1 MENFFQA
8 AGGVLVTIVLS
19 QLLSNQNKSWASLLS
34 MGVCAMVLFL
44 GVMYLEPVIHFLAE
58 LERLGNLQSDLVKI
72 LLKAAGI
79 GILTE
84 ITAMLCADSGNNSL
98 AQSIRT
104 LSAGLIL
111 CLSLPVF
118 QALLSLIQEILEG
131 I

>member
-1 MENFFQA
+1 
-8 AGGVLVTIVLS
+8 
-19 QLLSNQNKSWASLLS
+19 

-44 GVMYLEPVIHFLAE
+44 GSGYLEPVVSFLAE
-58 LERLGNLQSDLVKI
+58 LERLGNLQPDLVKI

-84 ITAMLCADSGNNSL
+84 ITALLCTDSGNSSL
-98 AQSIRT
+98 GQSIRT

-111 CLSLPVF
+111 CLSLPIF